1 MKITKG
7 ISWPFLILSI
17 ASTLLFMAGLASLQH
32 TCYNV
37 GSWPGIGGGN
47 SSPTAAF
54 GMSDGFGSCRK
65 VLRFYWFTFAF
76 VIATLLGLAVTT
88 AMKNSLHFSRPFWT
102 GMVTISI
109 VLMMIASEAFLGFT
123 DLYEG
128 PAGNNAFGPWINRMR
143 VAAAGAIISVAF
155 LIFLLMGLGV
165 DWENRTG
172 GAAYHGKHQPVG
184 VPATNVRV
192 VDQV

>member
-1 MKITKG
+1 M
-7 ISWPFLILSI
+7 SVP
-17 ASTLLFMAGLASLQH
+17 A
-32 TCYNV
+32 
-37 GSWPGIGGGN
+37 
-47 SSPTAAF
+47 

-76 VIATLLGLAVTT
+76 VIATLLGLAVT
-88 AMKNSLHFSRPFWT
+88 AAIKNSLHFSRPFWT

-128 PAGNNAFGPWINRMR
+128 GAGDRAFGPWVNRMR
-143 VAAAGAIISVAF
+143 VTAAGAIISVAF
-155 LIFLLMGLGV
+155 LVFLLLGLGV
-165 DWENRTG
+165 DWENRIA
-172 GAAYHGKHQPVG
+172 GAGDVYSRGKQQHTHVATPV
-184 VPATNVRV
+184 ATNVRV